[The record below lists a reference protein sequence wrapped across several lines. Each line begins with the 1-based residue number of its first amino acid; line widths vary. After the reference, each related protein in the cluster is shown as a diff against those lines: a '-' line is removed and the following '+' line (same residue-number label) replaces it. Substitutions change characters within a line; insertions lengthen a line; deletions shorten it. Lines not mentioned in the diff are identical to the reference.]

1 MWMWI
6 LIKVSPRFA
15 RKMVMEKQRSRL
27 LLRRCSMGW
36 KIHAKNLASGQNTNL
51 LTAGILVANLL
62 FCVKKG
68 CLKLG
73 GTFWEQQR
81 RTSFFFIMLKII

>member
-1 MWMWI
+1 MWTWI

-15 RKMVMEKQRSRL
+15 RKMATAKQRSL
-27 LLRRCSMGW
+27 PLLRRCFMGW

-81 RTSFFFIMLKII
+81 RTSFIFITPKIT